1 MAKNLSGIVSG
12 VTSVG
17 VFVELKNTVEGL
29 VHVENMKDDYYNFDE
44 QQFSLIGERKGKIYK
59 MGQNVRV
66 KVIGTDRILKR
77 IDFEIV

>member
-12 VTSVG
+12 VTSFG

-44 QQFSLIGERKGKIYK
+44 QQLSLIGERKGKIYK

-77 IDFEIV
+77 IDFKIV